1 MKIKFSNVVKLFL
14 AGACFVTVGCNDYG
28 QDIENLNNRIDAI
41 ELNTIEPLKAD
52 LAAVKTDLAAAK
64 EEIKGEIK
72 TNKGLID
79 GLTSALATANAAI
92 QQNSGS
98 IEVISQ
104 TLTNALKDIEAL
116 KSADTAFASQ
126 LNEIE
131 KTVNNNKAKIEANE
145 ASLAEHVKL
154 YEAFV
159 TTVNAQINTLTGR
172 VEALEAKDVE
182 LAGLIEKAEELA
194 KKNESDIKAA
204 QEKLNLLNDAYI
216 ALETRVATLES
227 FKTAQE
233 TINKELKDGYAALSA
248 DLTKANGE
256 IATLK
261 ADVEAQA
268 LLIQANTE
276 ANEKL
281 AKDLADAKAE
291 LEGKIKGVNDALDAY
306 KGEVAGL
313 LEGLEAELDGKI
325 QLNAEEIKNLKATV
339 ETISGDVATL
349 KTDLAALQTKVN
361 DLINN
366 EIKDLQQGL
375 AALKGRIQSLVFVPE
390 HTDGAATIKWAK
402 LGQTLVEAQSVL
414 KFQVYPAECAAALEK
429 AEELKFVFTEAL
441 ATTRGAAPALNVVK
455 VAPVEGKEG
464 VIAVTVNARN
474 LGEDFY
480 NGSVNYAASLVL
492 ETKDV
497 NIASCYVNLAP
508 AKADV
513 LDVTLVN
520 DTAPQYKIEYTD
532 LETVHKVL
540 PEHKYNFT
548 VNGEG
553 AYTIEGMLE
562 AGYDIVVEKGE
573 PTYEFNATGLL
584 PDVFKTEVDYTN
596 PYLNYVNVSL
606 AEATKE
612 AVGGVKTVKYS
623 YNVCG
628 KTLTASAT
636 VRVVK
641 IQRAMEW
648 KGADIVWNYEEDA
661 YSDAGAITSSK
672 DIATIVAS
680 NLPEDVTYENLLA
693 ITPTITVSV
702 DGAETKDVVAIFGGN
717 NNKPMIALENFE
729 WNKTYTI
736 VAVYELSSIDV
747 TITATVNTIDRV
759 RDGIVIKLAPE
770 QWTLTK
776 DFSLKSET
784 VAEDLT
790 VVYDMLVANKVNTT
804 KKAAEFLK
812 DIFINH
818 AYNNDYNTANKA
830 ELNITKLAIND
841 QDGATIKSVYSIEEF
856 ETIPESV
863 EYVYT
868 VNTWYGQKITFTK
881 TLNIGL
887 KPVEITLA
895 EETKS
900 LVKDLQFVTDAE
912 KLAEIYELVTNVD
925 KANIAAEQYLKSI
938 FVDYALRSQVDL
950 ANGVALANTKLV
962 VNAENG
968 TSATAAYNYVD
979 FEATPKAVVYKSTYT
994 TWYGQVITINK
1005 VVNIDWTTYNYVH
1018 IPEWVYNND
1027 GYYSNALAS
1036 YVEKQ
1041 PSLFEEIIISLDMDT
1056 AFKVV
1061 DKAGVTINDL
1071 KALGLTSKFGF
1082 AVDPV
1087 DSRIQF
1093 LSGSNN
1099 LYYHGH
1105 DLTVGVKGQLIL
1117 KNSNDVE
1124 TVLPTN
1130 FDKGQIY
1137 ADYYVKQ
1144 YNPVGKLTSANLE
1157 IPVAPI
1163 AKKYTYYAMNQLSL
1177 NDKRPGVE
1185 ANLIEKGELVK
1196 NDDNFVTWSNAAW
1209 VIGDGSNNFA
1219 VGVNAKDI
1227 YGLKVTKFS
1236 CTGIPEDM
1244 KQLYFD
1250 TDNGMLYFDNTNQIE
1265 LTTPIILKVKVD
1277 ITHQWAND
1285 SAEFTVTLYNKK

>member
-1 MKIKFSNVVKLFL
+1 MKIKFSNLAKLFL

-325 QLNAEEIKNLKATV
+325 QLNAEEIKNLKTTV

-532 LETVHKVL
+532 LVTVHKVL
-540 PEHKYNFT
+540 PEHNFSFT
-548 VNGEG
+548 INGAG
-553 AYTIEGMLE
+553 QNTIEGMLE
-562 AGYDIVVEKGE
+562 LGYDIVVEKGE
-573 PTYEFNATGLL
+573 PTYDFNAPGML
-584 PDVFKTEVDYTN
+584 PDVFKTEVDYSN
-596 PYLNYVNVSL
+596 PYLNFVNVSL
-606 AEATKE
+606 SEANKE

-628 KTLTASAT
+628 KTLKASAT
-636 VRVVK
+636 VRVIK
-641 IQRAMEW
+641 IQGAIEM
-648 KGADIVWNYEEDA
+648 KGADIVWAYAEDA
-661 YSDAGAITSSK
+661 KSDAGLELTNSL
-672 DIATIVAS
+672 DIASIVGHNIPA
-680 NLPEDVTYENLLA
+680 EADVTYEDVLA
-693 ITPTITVSV
+693 ATPKVTVSV
-702 DGAETKDVVAIFGGN
+702 DGAETADVTAVLAGTNEEPTIS
-717 NNKPMIALENFE
+717 LTNFA

-736 VAVYELSSIDV
+736 VAVYELSNIDV
-747 TITATVNTIDRV
+747 TITATVNTVDRV
-759 RDGIVIKLAPE
+759 REVIVVNLPDSEYTIARE
-770 QWTLTK
+770 TSYE
-776 DFSLKSET
+776 FNNSLIEGENT
-784 VAEDLT
+784 IFQQI
-790 VVYDMLVANKVNTT
+790 VANKTNVGEMTEADFMKEVLVTKTNAKYAVANTYNGAEATATT
-804 KKAAEFLK
+804 KLTIGAEGV
-812 DIFINH
+812 D
-818 AYNNDYNTANKA
+818 
-830 ELNITKLAIND
+830 
-841 QDGATIKSVYSIEEF
+841 ATVNFSYVDVTTMPSAVKH
-856 ETIPESV
+856 
-863 EYVYT
+863 VYT
-868 VNTWYGQKITFTK
+868 V
-881 TLNIGL
+881 
-887 KPVEITLA
+887 
-895 EETKS
+895 
-900 LVKDLQFVTDAE
+900 
-912 KLAEIYELVTNVD
+912 
-925 KANIAAEQYLKSI
+925 
-938 FVDYALRSQVDL
+938 
-950 ANGVALANTKLV
+950 
-962 VNAENG
+962 
-968 TSATAAYNYVD
+968 
-979 FEATPKAVVYKSTYT
+979 T

-1005 VVNIDWTTYNYVH
+1005 TVNLVLPLTYKFVHIDQWVEKDMAGIYYSKVLGQYEYMPETLSSLYSFNTRKVDMESAFDVVNGETLYKTEAEAEANH
-1018 IPEWVYNND
+1018 IYQKFFVVTE
-1027 GYYSNALAS
+1027 NAKS
-1036 YVEKQ
+1036 YFHANTI
-1041 PSLFEEIIISLDMDT
+1041 LLDYQDYDREFINVVGKMYLDV
-1056 AFKVV
+1056 KV
-1061 DKAGVTINDL
+1061 GTGSEL
-1071 KALGLTSKFGF
+1071 K
-1082 AVDPV
+1082 
-1087 DSRIQF
+1087 
-1093 LSGSNN
+1093 
-1099 LYYHGH
+1099 
-1105 DLTVGVKGQLIL
+1105 
-1117 KNSNDVE
+1117 E
-1124 TVLPTN
+1124 LPTN
-1130 FDKGQIY
+1130 FPTDY
-1137 ADYYVKQ
+1137 ENYYVKRLEFEDRFNTLSGTLYLDNAIPYYIDLRSRVQLTDNRPNAEGLYSLLQ
-1144 YNPVGKLTSANLE
+1144 YQIGENVYYDRDEAMSVIANNPDLNITDVLANF
-1157 IPVAPI
+1157 
-1163 AKKYTYYAMNQLSL
+1163 TQGNGQ
-1177 NDKRPGVE
+1177 NG
-1185 ANLIEKGELVK
+1185 
-1196 NDDNFVTWSNAAW
+1196 
-1209 VIGDGSNNFA
+1209 FA
-1219 VGVNAKDI
+1219 VGYSADAVYLPFHLEISLDFNSVPVGLRNATQTGTDESKIKFNPATFELFVNGSAQLNLTKPVDLDFEVRLMYDDVVYKKD
-1227 YGLKVTKFS
+1227 KVT
-1236 CTGIPEDM
+1236 
-1244 KQLYFD
+1244 
-1250 TDNGMLYFDNTNQIE
+1250 
-1265 LTTPIILKVKVD
+1265 
-1277 ITHQWAND
+1277 ITIKPLQ
-1285 SAEFTVTLYNKK
+1285 NKK